1 MPSQKPMLAG
11 ARLAVP
17 PEAGLW
23 AFKAGRTTRRL
34 PQACDPAG
42 PAPCCSLGFPPLP
55 LQALHLVREGMPG
68 VREGQGWLASPLVL
82 LPPLRN

>member
-23 AFKAGRTTRRL
+23 TSRRL
-34 PQACDPAG
+34 PQACDSAG

-55 LQALHLVREGMPG
+55 LQPLHLVREGMPG